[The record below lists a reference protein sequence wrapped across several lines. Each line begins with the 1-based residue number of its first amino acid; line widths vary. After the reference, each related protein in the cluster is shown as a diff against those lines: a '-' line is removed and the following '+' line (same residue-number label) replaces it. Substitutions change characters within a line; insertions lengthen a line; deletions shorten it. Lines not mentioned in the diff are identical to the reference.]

1 MKKKKHQI
9 FFNLIAQSIIITCV
23 TQSFTDVVAINILWS
38 VCIVHTQVE
47 QLLPAFK
54 KQGGGAT
61 GSTLITTF
69 IQSNMCETA
78 GEGGVGGGASYANSM
93 QTVCV

>member
-1 MKKKKHQI
+1 M
-9 FFNLIAQSIIITCV
+9 

-47 QLLPAFK
+47 ELLPAFK

-93 QTVCV
+93 QTNSTILHTDVCKIVEFFFSH